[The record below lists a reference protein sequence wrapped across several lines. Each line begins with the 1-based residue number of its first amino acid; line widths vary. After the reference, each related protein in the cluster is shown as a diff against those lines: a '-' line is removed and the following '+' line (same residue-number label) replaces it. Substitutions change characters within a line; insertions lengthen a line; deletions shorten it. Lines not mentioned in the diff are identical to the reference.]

1 MIFSE
6 IEDAVSG
13 VVGKSVPR
21 SSGTLAGHAAGI
33 PFEDLVHM
41 HLTNYF
47 GKRRAFR
54 HFEFLNEILESNPM
68 AVTSNE
74 RSELFGPRSLQFL
87 LQRGVKAM
95 KDWSK
100 DEKFEVKQNDTA
112 ESVIL
117 PTKTLEVRPS
127 AQKPL
132 VLVDV
137 KTQDSEKSS
146 QPPNIISAE
155 KVANACRICL
165 EDKESFLPFDFVYV
179 GVKWTANGERLVCD
193 EVSVKSLTRTSPG
206 ELYINWAAA
215 QQIQFHPFDV
225 DQTYKKSGIHWA
237 NEYIEVFCDQL
248 EGRIAKERVKLL
260 EFRKTLEPF

>member
-6 IEDAVSG
+6 IEGAVSG
-13 VVGKSVPR
+13 LVGKSVLR

-33 PFEDLVHM
+33 PFEDLVHEQ
-41 HLTNYF
+41 LVNCF
-47 GKRRAFR
+47 EGRAFR
-54 HFEFLNEILESNPM
+54 HFEFLNMILEENPM

-87 LQRGVKAM
+87 LQRGVKSM
-95 KDWSK
+95 KQWSK
-100 DEKFEVKQNDTA
+100 NKQFEVKQNDTA

-117 PTKTLEVRPS
+117 PTSTLKVIPTAR
-127 AQKPL
+127 KPL

-137 KTQDSEKSS
+137 KTQSS
-146 QPPNIISAE
+146 KKRAQPPNIISGE

-165 EDKESFLPFDFVYV
+165 EDKESFLPFDIIYV
-179 GVKWTANGERLVCD
+179 GIKWTANGKRLVCD
-193 EVSVKSLTRTSPG
+193 EVSVKSLTRIPPS

-215 QQIQFHPFDV
+215 RQIQFHPLNV
-225 DQTYKKSGIHWA
+225 DQSFTKSGIHWA

-248 EGRIAKERVKLL
+248 EQRISKEKKKLKK
-260 EFRKTLEPF
+260 FRNIMKSP